1 MAPHTPRLGGVR
13 RRVRSARRAV
23 LARRRPLAALLAAT
37 AVLVGLRAVA
47 APPPITTGVL
57 VAARD
62 LPAGTTLATDDLT
75 TAAFAAGTEPSALA
89 EEPVGRTLAAPVSA
103 GEPITRPRLLGDGL
117 AATHEGLAVLPV
129 RLSDA
134 GAAALLR
141 PGDHIDLLATAP
153 SGDTRTVAEDVRVI
167 TLGPEGEGDPGLTG
181 RLVVIGVP
189 EGSRELVTS
198 ASVSEFLSYAYSG

>member
-23 LARRRPLAALLAAT
+23 LARRRPLAALLATA
-37 AVLVGLRAVA
+37 AVLVGLRTV
-47 APPPITTGVL
+47 APPPATTGVL

-62 LPAGTTLATDDLT
+62 LPAGTTLTTDDLT
-75 TAAFAAGTEPSALA
+75 TAAFADGTAPSALA
-89 EEPVGRTLAAPVSA
+89 EEPVGRTLAAPVAA
-103 GEPITRPRLLGDGL
+103 GEPITGPRLLGDGL
-117 AATHEGLAVLPV
+117 AAAHEGLAVLPV

-167 TLGPEGEGDPGLTG
+167 TLGPEGEGDSRLTG
-181 RLVVIGVP
+181 RLVVIGVT
-189 EGSRELVTS
+189 EGSRELVAS
-198 ASVSEFLSYAYSG
+198 ASVSEFLSYTYSG